1 VTGHA
6 TDDTQRDDTT
16 MKRLSADSPIALL
29 LCNGEPPRRAL
40 ARRVARSCDILVA
53 ADGGANSAPALG
65 LFPDVIIGD
74 LDSVKPSTLR
84 LFADA
89 EVVHVRR
96 QDTTDMEK
104 ALDHLR
110 AGNVRRV
117 ILLGATGRRID
128 MTMAN
133 LTVLWRY
140 VPAMEITIAGDG
152 WYAVPVQG
160 YRRMHARVGTTL
172 SILPYGTCRGVTLRG
187 LRYSLTNAS
196 LGIGEVAVS
205 NVVNRERIG
214 ITIGRGRALVVVMA
228 QLSPDHI

>member
-1 VTGHA
+1 
-6 TDDTQRDDTT
+6 
-16 MKRLSADSPIALL
+16 MKRLSAEPPIALL

-40 ARRVARSCDILVA
+40 AQRLARSCDLLVA
-53 ADGGANSAPALG
+53 ADGGANSAAGLG
-65 LFPDVIIGD
+65 LVPDIIIGD

-84 LFADA
+84 LFSGAD
-89 EVVHVRR
+89 VVRVTR
-96 QDTTDMEK
+96 QDNTDMEK

-117 ILLGATGRRID
+117 ILMGATGRRID

-133 LTVLWRY
+133 LAVLGRY
-140 VPAMEITIAGDG
+140 VPAMEITVAGVD

-160 YRRMHARVGTTL
+160 HRRMYARAGTTL

-196 LGIGEVAVS
+196 LGVGEVGVS
-205 NVVNRERIG
+205 NVVKREHCG
-214 ITIGRGRALVVVMA
+214 ITIGRGRALVVVLA
-228 QLSPDHI
+228 PLSPDHI